1 MRIKYEKI
9 EIYPVERKVKGNT
22 YTYYQ
27 ADVSYEFD
35 GNKDR
40 KRIQRKTRKEAKQA
54 MLDWLEKQE
63 RKYSVEVKTTTPTL
77 AEELQVF
84 IDEKLA
90 AGWEPSTYRRN
101 SDIIKNDI
109 KGYKIATLHPLS
121 IDRKHIISHLSAM
134 HEKGCSVSAQDK
146 CLSLIKNFYNHTFD
160 GKRENP
166 CSKIKIDYEPK
177 LSTDQ
182 VMDKEELIRFMKKCD
197 EFGGNADLLK
207 FMCLTYLRIGEAS
220 TVKFSDWNQKDKTLK
235 IQRTNTEDIEG
246 HVIVSREGHTKTR
259 SSTRE
264 IVLSDL
270 ANAIITERFT
280 DYYYKYNKIP
290 RDIYIWSLDS
300 DRTRPVNYNV
310 MRRLFK
316 KILNEA
322 HINKDITLHGIRH
335 SSITLYAAD
344 RDNFLMVSRLAGHA
358 RTSITETIY
367 QHTLEE
373 HRKAAADSFNKINE
387 IFEKDE

>member
-9 EIYPVERKVKGNT
+9 EIYPVERKVKGNN

-27 ADVSYEFD
+27 ADVSYEID
-35 GNKDR
+35 GRKDR
-40 KRIQRKTRKEAKQA
+40 KRIQRKTKKEAKQA
-54 MLDWLEKQE
+54 MLDWLDKEE
-63 RKYSVEVKTTTPTL
+63 RKYSVEVKITTPTL

-84 IDEKLA
+84 LDEKLA
-90 AGWEPSTYRRN
+90 TGWEASTYRRN
-101 SDIIKNDI
+101 SDILKKDI
-109 KGYKIATLHPLS
+109 IGYKISELHPLS
-121 IDRKHIISHLSAM
+121 VDRRHVISHLASMQAN
-134 HEKGCSVSAQDK
+134 GCSISAQDK
-146 CLSLIKNFYNHTFD
+146 CLSLIKSFYNHMFD

-166 CSKIKIDYEPK
+166 CSKIKIDYDPK

-182 VMDKEELIRFMKKCD
+182 VMDKEELIRFMKTCD

-220 TVKFSDWNQKDKTLK
+220 TVKFSDWNQKNKTLK
-235 IQRTNTEDIEG
+235 IQRTNTEDKEG
-246 HVIVSREGHTKTR
+246 HVIVSREGHTKTK

-280 DYYYKYNKIP
+280 EYYYKYRKIP
-290 RDIYIWSLDS
+290 RDVYIWSLDS

-322 HINKDITLHGIRH
+322 RINKDITLHGIRH

-358 RTSITETIY
+358 RTSITESIY